1 MQNVGEQLNPGKAKG
16 YGRKL
21 LGWEVDEYPAHTRSR
36 TWYILGA
43 VVGVGLIVHAIAT
56 ANFLF
61 AVIILMIGIITLLST
76 FDRPDRVHVIL
87 TTTGVVLG
95 NAFYP
100 YQDIRNFSLV
110 YDPPEVKVLYLDF
123 HKPWLPLLSVPLEE
137 VDPNR
142 VRETL
147 LPFCVE
153 NLDRTDESLTDVV
166 RRLYKL

>member
-1 MQNVGEQLNPGKAKG
+1 METSLPSNLVKG
-16 YGRKL
+16 YGRRL
-21 LGWEVDEYPAHTRSR
+21 LTWQVDEYHQHARSR

-43 VVGVGLIVHAIAT
+43 IVSVALIVYAIAT

-76 FDRPDRVHVIL
+76 FSAPDKIEVIL

-100 YQDIRNFSLV
+100 YKDIKDFSLV
-110 YDPPEVKVLYLDF
+110 YDPPEIKVLYLDF
-123 HKPWLPLLSVPLEE
+123 HKPWLPLVSVPLEE

-147 LPFCVE
+147 LPFSLE
-153 NLDRTDESLTDVV
+153 NLDRAEESLTDVV